1 MKGEMT
7 MLSLAELYENQA
19 KYGVGS
25 LAVSTEII
33 SYKQY
38 LQECRRNLNEKT
50 PADYYAW
57 DVKRQTDYTDNLIVQ
72 FARNN
77 LKNVEGFIDENGEVK
92 QSDLINRLKIDIID
106 AGILKDALNDDSVQE
121 IQINDAKSIWV
132 VRHGRYELYT
142 DELGNPYQFVSD
154 EELHST
160 LYRLMYNPK
169 VIVPRMTVAEPLL
182 NARTASKG
190 YRVSALHNSAT
201 TADSKKGFDFPVTTV
216 TIRKHSPQKFTFK
229 DFVNSGMMV
238 EEMAEFI
245 RLCGLS
251 DAKILFVGPVS
262 SAKTTLLDTVSDEIP
277 KDQRMILIQNPT
289 EIVKYERDPKTGTNM
304 RNVLHWEA
312 IDKDTTNVNENSTE
326 NLISHSLRN
335 SGDIIIPGEIRR
347 AGEIEQAMRAAKTGH
362 RLLSTLHAEGM
373 EDAFLRCASEMATLG
388 GSQIEHLRSIA
399 KNIDIVIALKRL
411 HDGTRKIMSIEESM
425 GISPSG
431 EVLVNKIY
439 DYKFT
444 GNADYDEQG
453 NLQKIHG
460 YFQYTNPISDNLKQ
474 KFYSVGITPAQLE
487 RYTRKPA
494 EADIWEV

>member
-1 MKGEMT
+1 

-25 LAVSTEII
+25 LVVSTETI

-50 PADYYAW
+50 PAEYYAW

-77 LKNVEGFIDENGEVK
+77 VKNVEGFIDENGEVK

-106 AGILKDALNDDSVQE
+106 AGILKEALRDDSVQE

-132 VRHGRYELYT
+132 VRGGKYELYT

-182 NARTASKG
+182 NARTASRG
-190 YRVSALHNSAT
+190 YRVSAVHNSAT

-216 TIRKHSPQKFTFK
+216 TIRKHSPQKFTFD
-229 DFVNSGMMV
+229 DFVKSEMLV
-238 EEMAEFI
+238 PEMAEFI

-251 DAKILFVGPVS
+251 DVKIMFVGPVS
-262 SAKTTLLDTVSDEIP
+262 SAKTTMLDTTSDYIP
-277 KDQRMILIQNPT
+277 RDQRIILVQNPT
-289 EIVKYERDPKTGTNM
+289 EIVKYERDARNGTNL

-312 IDKDTTNVNENSTE
+312 IDKDTTNVNANTME
-326 NLISHSLRN
+326 NLISHALRN
-335 SGDIIIPGEIRR
+335 SGDIIIPGEIRS
-347 AGEIEQAMRAAKTGH
+347 AGEISQAMRAAKTGH
-362 RLLSTLHAEGM
+362 RVLSTLHAEGM

-388 GSQIEHLRSIA
+388 GSQVEHLISIA
-399 KNIDIVIALKRL
+399 KNIDIVIALRRM
-411 HDGTRKIMSIEESM
+411 HDGTRKVISIEESK
-425 GISPSG
+425 GIGEHG
-431 EVLVNKIY
+431 EVLINKIY
-439 DYKFT
+439 EYKFS
-444 GNADYDEQG
+444 GKSDYDEQG
-453 NLQKIHG
+453 NLKKIHG
-460 YFQYTNPISDNLKQ
+460 YFRYCNPISDDLKQ
-474 KFYSVGITPAQLE
+474 KFYSVGISEEELQ
-487 RYTRKPA
+487 RFTRKST
-494 EADIWEV
+494 EADRWEV